1 MKISGLD
8 NYCCTIVTTVY
19 TTSFDRTWSFVLTVC
34 GWSTTVTICCN
45 QLHFVSLM
53 NSIRPVFPFPTD
65 PISKIAPFLRL
76 LLYFSRWEGIR
87 GADNRVVNSSLPRW
101 SVARRSW
108 VDRCCYVISV
118 QIQYNILGWQLSNCG
133 FFLENQRQFFHGTK

>member
-1 MKISGLD
+1 MKISIGQLLL
-8 NYCCTIVTTVY
+8 Y
-19 TTSFDRTWSFVLTVC
+19 DRYNSLYYQLWPNLAVCFNRLRLIDDCNDLTNFTLYR
-34 GWSTTVTICCN
+34 WWILSDPYF
-45 QLHFVSLM
+45 HFQP
-53 NSIRPVFPFPTD
+53 IRFRRSP
-65 PISKIAPFLRL
+65 PFLRL
-76 LLYFSRWEGIR
+76 LLYFSRWERIR